1 MMSSN
6 RSMIVNTSFLPAL
19 GIFFLLVLGP
29 ALSFFF
35 FFKTPFSE
43 GINKLPEAYRNAGI
57 PSITYQ
63 NGEAQSNGNQ
73 PFIKEIPAPQGSNLP
88 ILFIID
94 TAENSNPTLE
104 EKLKESYYG
113 LLIQKR
119 QAILYSGQNNQSAP
133 IPYPGSLNFVLDDQF
148 VETMVNKTGFIIFL
162 IVTFFVALFHASG
175 KLLQWGILSL
185 YFSSKAK
192 RCGGG
197 QYSLATWI
205 LVPPTFLQVIFYGMD
220 KPCCSCGLY
229 FILLIVCAIWFDK
242 QLIVPKSE
250 N

>member
-1 MMSSN
+1 MMNSN
-6 RSMIVNTSFLPAL
+6 RSMIVNTSFLPAF
-19 GIFFLLVLGP
+19 GIFLLLVFGP
-29 ALSFFF
+29 VLSFFF

-43 GINKLPEAYRNAGI
+43 GIKKFPEAYRNAAI

-63 NGEAQSNGNQ
+63 NGEARSNEDQ
-73 PFIKEIPAPQGSNLP
+73 PFIKEFIMQGNNAPL
-88 ILFIID
+88 LLIID
-94 TAENSNPTLE
+94 TAEKSDPGLE
-104 EKLKESYYG
+104 EKLKTGSSG
-113 LLIQKR
+113 LLIQRR
-119 QAILYSGQNNQSAP
+119 QAVLYSGQSNKSAP
-133 IPYPGSLNFVLDDQF
+133 IHYPQSLNITLDDQF
-148 VETMVNKTGFIIFL
+148 METFVSKAGFILFL
-162 IVTFFVALFHASG
+162 VVTFFMALYHASG

-205 LVPPTFLQVIFYGMD
+205 LVPPTIVQVLFYGVN

-242 QLIVPKSE
+242 QLVVPKME

>member
-1 MMSSN
+1 
-6 RSMIVNTSFLPAL
+6 MIVDTPFFPAF
-19 GIFFLLVLGP
+19 GIFILLVLIP
-29 ALSFFF
+29 TLCFFF
-35 FFKTPFSE
+35 FFKTPFME
-43 GINKLPEAYRNAGI
+43 GIKTFPEAYRNAGI

-63 NGEAQSNGNQ
+63 NGEARSNNDQ
-73 PFIKEIPAPQGSNLP
+73 PFIKEIPAQGNNLP
-88 ILFIID
+88 ILLMVD
-94 TAENSNPTLE
+94 TAEKSDPALE
-104 EKLKESYYG
+104 EKLKNSYYG

-119 QAILYSGQNNQSAP
+119 QAILYSGQNKQSAP
-133 IPYPGSLNFVLDDQF
+133 IPYPQSLNVTLDDAF
-148 VETMVNKTGFIIFL
+148 MENLVSKAGFILFL
-162 IVTFFVALFHASG
+162 VATFFVALYHASG
-175 KLLQWGILSL
+175 KLTQWGILSL

-205 LVPPTFLQVIFYGMD
+205 LVPPTVVQVLFYGVD

-242 QLIVPKSE
+242 QLVVPKTE